1 MLRLTTLNKTLII
14 FITRERDVYVVY
26 VYTIIKLR
34 ATKYT
39 FLYKLVMYVFLAHTP
54 RETPN
59 SLGNQKR
66 NHKPYPSPNG
76 CGFFVLNTYL
86 ILYSILFIKSSKF
99 SHPKV
104 IKSQNSTSNSSSK
117 VI

>member
-1 MLRLTTLNKTLII
+1 MCLFTFRARI
-14 FITRERDVYVVY
+14 YVS
-26 VYTIIKLR
+26 LS
-34 ATKYT
+34 
-39 FLYKLVMYVFLAHTP
+39 KLVMYVFQAHTP
-54 RETPN
+54 RGTPT

-66 NHKPYPSPNG
+66 NHKPYPPPNG